1 MGLLDLLQQGYQKYK
16 QSEVP
21 AATLLRGEYDEFMPS
36 FGRGLAQ
43 GLKDLTTVE
52 GAGGNP
58 IAKVG
63 GLLGTT
69 KKVEGLFDPRFDDRV
84 REQTKLKNIKPK
96 IQSNKI
102 QENIPKISL
111 TDLEG
116 RPFITTMSD
125 RTRAD
130 GLLTGIND
138 VNFNYPVDML
148 GGQGYPFLFSNQQWA
163 SGELPVRQ
171 MDELAKTIK
180 EKTGQNPLHI
190 PHRMSPKGGDFS
202 HMTGETMLA
211 YADAALPSKQKNNVD
226 KLMKTFIP
234 DWKGVSDPSSVLQY
248 SEAPDVIRKKIQ
260 NQLDIQFRDLGGLGR
275 GEARLAVADPN
286 QLTARDGGLLN
297 VGEIFADSDV
307 LYKPTQHRSY
317 PYVLQGKG
325 IGQLDTD
332 KNIYELLDIDKR
344 IQYGKDNKPT
354 GIILDIDKKNP
365 SRPDL
370 RALEMKPYFG
380 TITEGLLKKL
390 GY

>member
-1 MGLLDLLQQGYQKYK
+1 MGLLDLLQQGYQGYK
-16 QSEVP
+16 KSDVP
-21 AATLLRGEYDEFMPS
+21 VAALLRGEYDEFMPS

-43 GLKDLTTVE
+43 GLEDLTTVE

-84 REQTKLKNIKPK
+84 REQTKLKNLKPK
-96 IQSNKI
+96 IQSNNT
-102 QENIPKISL
+102 QENIPQISL

-116 RPFITTMSD
+116 KPFITTMSD

-148 GGQGYPFLFSNQQWA
+148 GGQGYMFRFPDQQWA
-163 SGELPVRQ
+163 SGEGPVRQ
-171 MDELAKTIK
+171 MDELAKVIK
-180 EKTGQNPLHI
+180 QETGQNPTHI
-190 PHRMSPKGGDFS
+190 PWRMAPTGGDFS

-211 YADAALPSKQKNNVD
+211 YADAAMPLKQKKNAD
-226 KLMKTFIP
+226 KLIKTYIP
-234 DWKGVSDPSSVLQY
+234 DWKGMSDPSSVIQY
-248 SEAPDVIRKKIQ
+248 SEAPDAIRKEIQ
-260 NQLDIQFRDLGGLGR
+260 SKLNVQFRNLGGLGI
-275 GEARLAVADPN
+275 GEARIAASDPK
-286 QLTARDGGLLN
+286 QLTAQDGGLLN
-297 VGEIFADSDV
+297 VGEFFADSDI

-332 KNIYELLDIDKR
+332 KNIYELLDINKRPQIDKD
-344 IQYGKDNKPT
+344 GKLT
-354 GIILDIDKKNP
+354 GKIITIDKKNP
-365 SRPDL
+365 TSDDL
-370 RALEMKPYFG
+370 RSLQMKPFSG
-380 TITEGLLKKL
+380 IITEGLLKKL